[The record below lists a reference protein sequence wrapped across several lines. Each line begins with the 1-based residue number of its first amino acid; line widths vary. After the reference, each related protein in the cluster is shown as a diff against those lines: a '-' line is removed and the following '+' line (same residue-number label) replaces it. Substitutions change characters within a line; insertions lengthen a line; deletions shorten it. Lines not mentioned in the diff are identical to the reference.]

1 MNSPLVSVIVPVYNV
16 EKYLEKCLDSITR
29 QTYENLEIILVDDG
43 STDDSGRMIDEY
55 KKGTKDKRI
64 RIIHKKNGGLSSAR
78 NAGLELMKGEWVVF
92 VDSDDY
98 ISRDFVET
106 LYNLAI
112 KNNAEIATCSFES
125 FSDDGSILKKSPSWP
140 NGVMS
145 GTEAIN
151 DMFANKRPAYI
162 CLSMFRAELFVK
174 NDILF
179 PEGRE
184 FEDIATRVKLLYFA
198 KKVAFSNKRLYSYLI
213 RGGSITGKKFSKTRY
228 DDFLMALNDVED
240 FLRGAHNKMLLKY
253 LDYFNFYSLF
263 TLLNY
268 LAKEQTITENTKK
281 YWGDIRGRLK
291 RIYKVTV
298 FPSIKA
304 RILYR
309 VALLLS
315 ANRKLYSLLY
325 RKGKEINE

>member
-140 NGVMS
+140 NGAMS

-162 CLSMFRAELFVK
+162 WLSMFRAELFVK

-228 DDFLMALNDVED
+228 DDFLAALNDVET
-240 FLRGAHNKMLLKY
+240 FLYGIQNEMLLKY
-253 LDYFNFYSLF
+253 LDYFKFYSLF

-268 LAKEQTITENTKK
+268 LARERATTDSTKK
-281 YWGDIRGRLK
+281 YWIEGD
-291 RIYKVTV
+291 V
-298 FPSIKA
+298 
-304 RILYR
+304 
-309 VALLLS
+309 
-315 ANRKLYSLLY
+315 
-325 RKGKEINE
+325 